1 MNPSSCW
8 NAASGAKT
16 SRQILAALERI
27 DGAHPLLAALFPVVK
42 HSLLY
47 LAGAM
52 LVGLG
57 NFVLVPLYTRYLTSP
72 DFGAYALL
80 EISLLITVTATQMG
94 LSTTY
99 LRWYAETEPERRGEI
114 LGSSLVAGSFAAVA
128 GGTTLAALVAS
139 PLGEKWLPGNTRYAW
154 LLLALVLLRN
164 AQGIF
169 FSSLQAAQRPVAYG
183 LCAVARLLAL
193 VTAGCWFVALHREG
207 VLGVLRGL
215 LLGDGV
221 CVLALL
227 IVCLPGMRLCVR
239 RAALGPMLRYGL
251 PLVWSALMALVLD
264 AAGRYFLA
272 RFQNLAEVGRYA
284 VGIKIASI
292 LSLGF
297 LQPFGSAWAGA
308 AFPIAHRPN
317 APITYTKIM
326 GYALIV
332 GALLAAITVLF
343 GPWLIRVF
351 AGPMYCGV
359 QPLLP
364 WLLLPVVFRLLE
376 YWSSLPIYLAYKT
389 KWLGPLATISTGLCV
404 VLNSLLVPRWG
415 ALGSAVAWS
424 GGIATG
430 VLLMTALGRRYYP
443 LPFDLRACGFAG
455 GMWLLA
461 ASIGRWA
468 SWQTA
473 QQSLEASLL
482 ASALL
487 LLACVLYFRWDI
499 QASRSLFKA
508 EAYATD

>member
-1 MNPSSCW
+1 MNPSSGG
-8 NAASGAKT
+8 NAASGAKHF
-16 SRQILAALERI
+16 RRLLAALERI
-27 DGAHPLLAALFPVVK
+27 AGAHPLLAALFPVVK
-42 HSLLY
+42 HSLVY

-57 NFVLVPLYTRYLTSP
+57 NFILVPLYTRYLTSS

-114 LGSSLVAGSFAAVA
+114 LGSSLVAGFFAALA
-128 GGTTLAALVAS
+128 GGTMLAALAAS
-139 PLGEKWLPGNTRYAW
+139 PLGEKWLSVSAQCAW
-154 LLLALVLLRN
+154 LLLPLVLLRN

-169 FSSLQAAQRPVAYG
+169 FSSLQAAQRPVAYS

-193 VTAGCWFVALHREG
+193 VTAGCWFVALHHEG

-215 LLGDGV
+215 LAGDGA
-221 CVLALL
+221 CVAALL
-227 IVCLPGMRLCVR
+227 IVCLPGTRLRLR
-239 RAALGPMLRYGL
+239 RTVLGPMLRYGL
-251 PLVWSALMALVLD
+251 PLVWSALMALLLD

-284 VGIKIASI
+284 VGIKITSI

-297 LQPFGSAWAGA
+297 LQPFGNAWAGA
-308 AFPIAHRPN
+308 VFPIAHRPN

-326 GYALIV
+326 GYALV
-332 GALLAAITVLF
+332 VAAFLAAATVLF
-343 GPWLIRVF
+343 SPWLIRIF
-351 AGPMYCGV
+351 AGPAYSGV

-389 KWLGPLATISTGLCV
+389 HWLGPLATISTSLCLL
-404 VLNSLLVPRWG
+404 LNYLLVPRYG

-424 GGIATG
+424 AALATG
-430 VLLMTALGRRYYP
+430 VLLMTAFGRGYYP
-443 LPFDLRACGFAG
+443 LPFDLRTCGFAA

-461 ASIGRWA
+461 TAVGSWA
-468 SWQTA
+468 SSYGVRQH
-473 QQSLEASLL
+473 LEASMIAL
-482 ASALL
+482 ALL
-487 LLACVLYFRWDI
+487 FLTCLLYFRWDVR
-499 QASRSLFKA
+499 ASRSLFKA
-508 EAYATD
+508 EAYAAD